1 MCRSI
6 VLAYDGSRES
16 QLALRE
22 GAILARRLG
31 ADVQLLSVVNEGSGV
46 MIAESVYPGS
56 VQAMEQ
62 TYRDILD
69 EDAERLRAPGLLLH
83 GRARGGRTSGD
94 DRRLRPKGRR
104 RPGRRRVIA
113 RAAWSSGSGT
123 AAPALSSRSSRLQ
136 PAHGQARH
144 GRCMTAECPDAATAG
159 A

>member
-1 MCRSI
+1 MYRSI

-31 ADVQLLSVVNEGSGV
+31 ADVHLLSVVNEGAGV

-69 EDAERLRAPGLLLH
+69 EGAERLRALGCSCTAELLV
-83 GRARGGRTSGD
+83 GEPPATIAAYA
-94 DRRLRPKGRR
+94 
-104 RPGRRRVIA
+104 RRVGADLVVVGHRTRGMMQRWWNGSTGAYLLDHLDCSLLMA
-113 RAAWSSGSGT
+113 RRDMDHADMEAAI
-123 AAPALSSRSSRLQ
+123 
-136 PAHGQARH
+136 
-144 GRCMTAECPDAATAG
+144 
-159 A
+159 